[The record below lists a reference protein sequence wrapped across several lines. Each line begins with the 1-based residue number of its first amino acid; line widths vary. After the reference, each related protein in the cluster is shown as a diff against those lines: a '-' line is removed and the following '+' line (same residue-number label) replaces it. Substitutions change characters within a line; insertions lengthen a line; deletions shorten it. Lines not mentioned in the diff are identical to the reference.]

1 MFDHP
6 QGYTTARTLLSILRL
21 SESLAR
27 LRWSDQVHDFFYAP
41 FRYPDPLHLQV
52 IHDDV
57 NEALRLMKMSKV
69 IFYALGRWVRISTL
83 YFQVSL
89 EDTLEEGNAR
99 NDPITTVYMVCAHVV
114 FERHRI

>member
-41 FRYPDPLHLQV
+41 FRYPDPLHL
-52 IHDDV
+52 
-57 NEALRLMKMSKV
+57 
-69 IFYALGRWVRISTL
+69 
-83 YFQVSL
+83 
-89 EDTLEEGNAR
+89 
-99 NDPITTVYMVCAHVV
+99 
-114 FERHRI
+114 